1 MVALEVR
8 NLTKKFRRG
17 KGLKKREILAV
28 NNASFSIEE
37 GEIFGLLGP
46 NGAGKTT
53 VVRCI
58 STLLIPD
65 GGKIFLFGREVFTN
79 SLWARGNIGL
89 LTSGERTLY
98 WKLSAVDNLK
108 FFAALYGM
116 TPKERDKR
124 ISYLLELLGLKEV
137 AQERVERYSSGMK
150 QKLSLARALLHDP
163 KVLLLDE
170 PTLGLD
176 PGFARFIRNFIKE
189 ELKNRYKKTILLT
202 THYME
207 EADELCDRIAFIN
220 KGKIVDVKTPEEYK
234 QELPHKEVLEI
245 RFIGSCDKR
254 RIEELPS
261 VESVSL
267 FSKDGITTLKVIGK
281 RSEEILAPTIKAIS
295 EEGKILSIN
304 NLQPTLEDVFIYI
317 TGTSLKEDTK
327 ETQEEGW
334 SET

>member
-1 MVALEVR
+1 MDALEIKD
-8 NLTKKFRRG
+8 LTKKFRRG
-17 KGLKKREILAV
+17 KGLKKKEILALDS
-28 NNASFSIEE
+28 ASFAIHE

-53 VVRCI
+53 LVRCI
-58 STLLIPD
+58 ATLLIPD
-65 GGKIFLFGREVFTN
+65 KGKIFLFGKDVFEN

-124 ISYLLELLGLKEV
+124 IDYLLELLGLKDV
-137 AQERVERYSSGMK
+137 ANERVEKYSSGMK

-189 ELKNRYKKTILLT
+189 ELREKYKKTILLT

-207 EADELCDRIAFIN
+207 EADELCDRVAFID
-220 KGKIVDVKTPEEYK
+220 KGKIIDVKSPAEYK
-234 QELPHKEVLEI
+234 KEIPHKEVLEI
-245 RFIGSCDKR
+245 KFIGV
-254 RIEELPS
+254 IEKSAIEKIPT

-267 FSKDGITTLKVIGK
+267 FYEDDITTLKIIA
-281 RSEEILAPTIKAIS
+281 RHSEDILSEALNIIS
-295 EEGKILSIN
+295 KDNNKILTIN
-304 NLQPTLEDVFIYI
+304 NLKATLEDVFIYL
-317 TGTSLKEDTK
+317 TGTSLKEDTR
-327 ETQEEGW
+327 ESLEE
-334 SET
+334 